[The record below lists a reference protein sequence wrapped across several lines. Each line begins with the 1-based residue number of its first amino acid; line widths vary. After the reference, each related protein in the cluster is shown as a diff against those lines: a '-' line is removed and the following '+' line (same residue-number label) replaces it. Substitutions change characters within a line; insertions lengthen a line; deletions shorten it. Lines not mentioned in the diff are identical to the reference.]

1 MAGPVVD
8 QFAADSRGRVRVG
21 KMNVETSTV
30 VESRYNVLG
39 VTFLLIFDNGQYKEG
54 LPGAV
59 PKHEIMTRMAHYF

>member
-21 KMNVETSTV
+21 KMNVGASPV
-30 VESRYNVLG
+30 VASRYNVLG
-39 VTFLLIFDNGQYKEG
+39 GPYLVIFDNGQYKEG

-59 PKHEIMTRMAHYF
+59 PKHEIMTRMAHYL

>member
-21 KMNVETSTV
+21 KMNVGTSPV
-30 VESRYNVLG
+30 VASRYNVLG
-39 VTFLLIFDNGQYKEG
+39 VPYLLIFDNGQYKEG